1 MYAGFWRRVAAA
13 ILDLMILVVP
23 LVTLGIVVALV
34 TGPKSKATLAA
45 DLSALV
51 VFWRYFAVMEC
62 SSKQATLG
70 KIAFGIRVVDLRGN
84 RVSFLRASAR
94 FFAKIFSAL
103 SLALGFLLAAVTRRK
118 QALHDMVAS
127 CLLVKNHV
135 EASDLREAGYA
146 HPMSGGGIVTLMVA
160 ALCVPLAAAGIAVG
174 IPYYQDYVV
183 RRILEDVVRAGRS
196 AASDVTVY
204 MIRHK
209 RPPRTLEEAQAAPP
223 LPHVRE
229 AAIGPDGSI
238 VLTLAVHRLEGKR
251 IVLVPAKAPAGNIVW
266 SCTTDSIPQRL
277 LPPACRR

>member
-23 LVTLGIVVALV
+23 LVTLGIVVALL
-34 TGPKSKATLAA
+34 TGPKSRATLAA

-51 VFWRYFAVMEC
+51 VFWLYFALME
-62 SSKQATLG
+62 SSARQATLG

-84 RVSFLRASAR
+84 RVSFMRASAR

-103 SLALGFLLAAVTRRK
+103 SLALGFLMAGVTRRK

-127 CLLVKNHV
+127 CLLVKAHV
-135 EASDLREAGYA
+135 ESSDLREAGYA
-146 HPMSGGGIVTLMVA
+146 QPMSGGGIVALLVA
-160 ALCVPLAAAGIAVG
+160 ALCVPLAAAGLAVG

-183 RRILEDVVRAGRS
+183 RRMLEEVVRSGQS

-209 RPPRTLEEAQAAPP
+209 TPPRTLEEAQAIPSS
-223 LPHVRE
+223 PHLRS

-238 VLTLAVHRLEGKR
+238 VLTLAIQRLEGKR

-266 SCTTDSIPQRL
+266 TCTTDIPQRY